1 MLNGQVRE
9 LLVNPVQENAKTF
22 IVYSSCLSERLSY
35 ACHFIFNTVLR
46 VNYILSSDLTE
57 FQKSKHY
64 KINYS
69 SEELSGS
76 IQIIPH
82 PLLFENEISKLKPN
96 VLVKDE
102 MIYFFETF
110 ADSKKN
116 TFHFDLFSAVFYFV
130 SRYEEWQ
137 VFECDKHQ
145 RFEAHSS
152 LLFQNNFHLKPV
164 VDLWILEFK
173 VFLQSAYPE
182 LQLPEPQFK
191 IISTLDIDNL
201 YAYKNKGIIRTFA
214 ATAKDLTRLDFKNII
229 QRTNVLLRNIKDPF
243 DVYDE
248 VAKFCSD
255 QNVPLICFFLL
266 RTGKTFDRTVNPRSL
281 AFKKVM
287 TILRNHGAL
296 LGLHPSYDS
305 AFDKSL
311 LREECQLF
319 SEKSGDEVQLSR
331 QHFLRFDIRS
341 TPQLLIERGIQVDCT
356 MGYASSPGF
365 RAGTSYPFH
374 YFDFSKEQA
383 AELLFLPFC
392 AMDGAYYIYD
402 RKNPEDTLNSLY
414 SIAEEIKNTGGFF
427 ITVFHE
433 RSFSNHLY
441 PGFGSLYKR
450 MHLRLKEL

>member
-9 LLVNPVQENAKTF
+9 LLVNPVQENATTF

-69 SEELSGS
+69 SEELLDT
-76 IQIIPH
+76 IQVIPYT
-82 PLLFENEISKLKPN
+82 LLFENGISELKPN
-96 VLVKDE
+96 VFVKDE
-102 MIYFFETF
+102 VIYFFETLV
-110 ADSKKN
+110 DSKKN
-116 TFHFDLFSAVFYFV
+116 IFHFDLFSAVFYFV

-214 ATAKDLTRLDFKNII
+214 ATAKDLTRLDFKTII

-255 QNVPLICFFLL
+255 QHVPLICFFLM
-266 RTGKTFDRTVNPRSL
+266 RTGKTYDRTVDPRSS
-281 AFKKVM
+281 AFKK
-287 TILRNHGAL
+287 
-296 LGLHPSYDS
+296 D
-305 AFDKSL
+305 L
-311 LREECQLF
+311 LREECNLL

-383 AELLFLPFC
+383 ADLLFLPFC
-392 AMDGAYYIYD
+392 AMDGAYYVYTN
-402 RKNPEDTLNSLY
+402 KNPEDAFNSLF
-414 SIAEEIKNTGGFF
+414 SLAKEIKNAGGFF
-427 ITVFHE
+427 VTVFHE